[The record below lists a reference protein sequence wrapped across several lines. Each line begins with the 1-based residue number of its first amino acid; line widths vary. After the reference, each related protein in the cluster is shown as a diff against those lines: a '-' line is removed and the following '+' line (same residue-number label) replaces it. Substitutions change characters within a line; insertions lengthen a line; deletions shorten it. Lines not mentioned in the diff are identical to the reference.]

1 LRIKTA
7 EELAI
12 RWEKEIL
19 KIFLAVLPINNIFGN
34 IFKVSFSHIVASS
47 SEVLFL
53 KINIDEFFNT
63 TSQFS

>member
-7 EELAI
+7 EELTI

-34 IFKVSFSHIVASS
+34 IFKVYFSHIIASY

-53 KINIDEFFNT
+53 KINKDEFFNT
-63 TSQFS
+63 TPQFP